1 MATFVILSKV
11 SEEGIKRIK
20 DLGKMDEEFE
30 KELKKTC
37 PEVKRI
43 ASYALLGAY
52 DFLHIIEAPDAL
64 SAAKAAIILNS
75 FGAVSTQTLTAI
87 PFKEFAKIVETLK

>member
-20 DLGKMDEEFE
+20 DLGKMEEEFE
-30 KELKKTC
+30 KELKKVC

-64 SAAKAAIILNS
+64 SAAKAAIILNY
-75 FGAVSTQTLTAI
+75 FGATSTQTLTAI